1 MRCDNCGAEYDDREP
16 RCRFCGNMSPWYA
29 QRCAAAP
36 PQQRFVPPQGMYP
49 RQNVCPPPNMYPPPY
64 ANSGLSF
71 SAKDEPAEAG
81 IVILSVIAP
90 LIGFIYGLISIS
102 NGEKKA
108 GRTYLLAA
116 GISLGFGLLLILA
129 IVAMAMFL
137 KY

>member
-1 MRCDNCGAEYDDREP
+1 MRCENCGAEYDDRQQ
-16 RCRFCGNMSPWYA
+16 RCRFCGTVSPWYA
-29 QRCAAAP
+29 QRCAAAL
-36 PQQRFVPPQGMYP
+36 PQQAFVPPQNMYP

-64 ANSGLSF
+64 AGSGRSF

-102 NGEKKA
+102 NGEKRA
-108 GRTYLLAA
+108 GRAYILAA
-116 GISLGFGLLLILA
+116 GLSLAGCLLLILGFA
-129 IVAMAMFL
+129 ALIMLL